1 MSERAVTESATID
14 HKPCYTSNE
23 CKLLSISC
31 FVNPRREDWWLIN
44 RGDPKD
50 VTSTRNVVTL
60 HHSVDEVNASIDILL
75 WVVCDSNSVE
85 TTPEVSES
93 SMISR

>member
-1 MSERAVTESATID
+1 MSEGAVNESAMID
-14 HKPCYTSNE
+14 HKPCYKSNE
-23 CKLLSISC
+23 CQLLSISC
-31 FVNPRREDWWLIN
+31 FVNPRREDWWLLN
-44 RGDPKD
+44 RGDPK
-50 VTSTRNVVTL
+50 VTSTHNVVTL